1 MEIDTPMQHP
11 RICEINK
18 LNDKSLESS
27 SCRVP
32 EFFKKEDV
40 NPVKNLGNLI
50 LEESQEVQKKSRQSK
65 LNLPSGAKVA
75 QENQVDQI
83 NSPQKDYLKKMQER
97 K

>member
-1 MEIDTPMQHP
+1 MLANEKFSEILEQSSMEIDTPMQHP

-50 LEESQEVQKKSRQSK
+50 LEESQDV
-65 LNLPSGAKVA
+65 
-75 QENQVDQI
+75 
-83 NSPQKDYLKKMQER
+83 
-97 K
+97 